1 MTLEKSAV
9 WSGINKFEIQ
19 PGFRSETEERGREVE
34 SWSCEGVRL
43 GNFKVTSRLG
53 VSSLSG

>member
-19 PGFRSETEERGREVE
+19 PGFRSETEERASEVE
-34 SWSCEGVRL
+34 P
-43 GNFKVTSRLG
+43 
-53 VSSLSG
+53 